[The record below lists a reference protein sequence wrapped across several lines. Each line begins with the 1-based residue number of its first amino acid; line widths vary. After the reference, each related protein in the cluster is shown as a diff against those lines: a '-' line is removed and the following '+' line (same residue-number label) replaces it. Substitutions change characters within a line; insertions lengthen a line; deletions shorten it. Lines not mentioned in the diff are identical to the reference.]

1 MEGLTKEELA
11 TLVAQMDAEELR
23 IRAVAGTADS
33 PVVAPTQREHLD
45 DGEVADEKSV
55 QRQGD
60 AMLKHY
66 RMQLAGIDAARSRMR
81 SGQYGVCIDCQQAIP
96 FSRLRAYP
104 TAMRCTAC
112 QNLHEHRDPRQAQET
127 RQRASADLSPP
138 NGLIRS

>member
-11 TLVAQMDAEELR
+11 KLVAQMDAEELR

-33 PVVAPTQREHLD
+33 PVVAPTQREQLD
-45 DGEVADEKSV
+45 DGEMADEKTV

-66 RMQLAGIDAARSRMR
+66 RMQLADIEAARSRMR
-81 SGQYGVCIDCQQAIP
+81 SGQYGVCIDCQQAMQ
-96 FSRLRAYP
+96 AYP

-112 QNLHEHRDPRQAQET
+112 QNLHEHSHPRQAQET
-127 RQRASADLSPP
+127 RRPASADLSSP
-138 NGLIRS
+138 N

>member
-11 TLVAQMDAEELR
+11 KLAATMDAEELR

-45 DGEVADEKSV
+45 EGEVADEKAA

-66 RMQLAGIDAARSRMR
+66 RMQLTEIDAARSRMR
-81 SGQYGVCIDCQQAIP
+81 SGQYGVCIDCQEAIP
-96 FSRLRAYP
+96 FSRLQAYP

-112 QNLHEHRDPRQAQET
+112 QSRHEHLSPRQAKDA
-127 RQRASADLSPP
+127 RGPASADLWS
-138 NGLIRS
+138 RS

>member
-11 TLVAQMDAEELR
+11 KLVAQVDAEELR

-45 DGEVADEKSV
+45 DGEVADEKTV

-66 RMQLAGIDAARSRMR
+66 RMQLADIEAARSRMR
-81 SGQYGVCIDCQQAIP
+81 SGQYGVCIDCQQAIR
-96 FSRLRAYP
+96 FARLQAYP
-104 TAMRCTAC
+104 TATRCTAC
-112 QNLHEHRDPRQAQET
+112 QNLHEHRHPRQAQET
-127 RQRASADLSPP
+127 RRPASADLSSPD
-138 NGLIRS
+138 